1 MASEYSRMDWG
12 AGNVRRL
19 PFTGFQGKYPYRSR
33 DRDDRFIG
41 PMAPDYFTNDF
52 YRGGL
57 EGNFTNLT
65 SYRPGRKGYERDN
78 FIDYRLR
85 DLQTPFDDLDDLF
98 KMNIMGDKRY
108 PGREKAWEPLNFSNA
123 NTIWNV

>member
-33 DRDDRFIG
+33 DRDNRFIG

-57 EGNFTNLT
+57 EGSGTNQLAMAGKKKRT
-65 SYRPGRKGYERDN
+65 LATVPGSRIAPNVPEHSGYS
-78 FIDYRLR
+78 
-85 DLQTPFDDLDDLF
+85 DDLF
-98 KMNIMGDKRY
+98 KQDPHRTYNHGYRY
-108 PGREKAWEPLNFSNA
+108 NNYGLQPLYFG
-123 NTIWNV
+123 